1 MAREEIRSLGLEV
14 YVRRLNVD
22 VCFGMQRRIWFS
34 FKMVKRVAVADQ
46 HWCRLQ

>member
-22 VCFGMQRRIWFS
+22 VCFGMQRRIWF
-34 FKMVKRVAVADQ
+34 KMAKRVAVADQ